1 MMQKKPESSENEAGT
16 TCMCSTI
23 LPKNDDGHYPN
34 HWTKDELNI

>member
-23 LPKNDDGHYPN
+23 LPKNDEDTL
-34 HWTKDELNI
+34 TKPLDKR